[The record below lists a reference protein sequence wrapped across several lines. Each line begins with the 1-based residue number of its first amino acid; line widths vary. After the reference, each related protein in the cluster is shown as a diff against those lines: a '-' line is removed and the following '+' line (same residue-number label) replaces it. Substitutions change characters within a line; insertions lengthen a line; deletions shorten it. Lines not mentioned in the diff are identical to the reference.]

1 MNNFHIHRFL
11 WAILKSKY
19 VKITLAGVFIAH
31 QNSIPRTAIL
41 IAYGTKHKRLHLHWS
56 QQNFPLIKFIKKIAD
71 FPHLLT
77 VAIGDNTPGRGFSR
91 IWQTYSLYYMYIC
104 MYIYG
109 LNNKDL
115 VLRSFA
121 IWYLQETQ
129 WKIVKWHKIKA
140 RTKL

>member
-1 MNNFHIHRFL
+1 
-11 WAILKSKY
+11 
-19 VKITLAGVFIAH
+19 
-31 QNSIPRTAIL
+31 
-41 IAYGTKHKRLHLHWS
+41 
-56 QQNFPLIKFIKKIAD
+56 
-71 FPHLLT
+71 
-77 VAIGDNTPGRGFSR
+77 
-91 IWQTYSLYYMYIC
+91 

>member
-1 MNNFHIHRFL
+1 
-11 WAILKSKY
+11 

-77 VAIGDNTPGRGFSR
+77 VAIGDNTPWQRLFPYMTNILIILYVHMYVY
-91 IWQTYSLYYMYIC
+91 IWA
-104 MYIYG
+104 
-109 LNNKDL
+109 K
-115 VLRSFA
+115 
-121 IWYLQETQ
+121 
-129 WKIVKWHKIKA
+129 
-140 RTKL
+140 